1 MDSEKVKEQEKEEEE
16 FDMAAIQSFML
27 GGGSSKK
34 KAGSTNNRDNSNTQ
48 SSIRSNKKKK
58 KKKKGKGNSGSDA
71 TLTRT
76 PPRSP
81 ASSSQMKNNSKTGKA
96 ATPQSITPQQR
107 REEQRLRNNK
117 RQYWRLYKSFFAIVD
132 TEWLDMDN
140 QLEAVVG
147 SIDNIRSRLPMES
160 RILHTIKDEDDWESK
175 KPWDGYALGY
185 STRREHNFALRVED
199 IRLAQGHDLEQ
210 HEKMLAGLRR
220 LLSAISEVQEALGR
234 KLDELM
240 GLHWEC
246 CEDMDLR
253 SEHSS
258 LSSISMQTLVD
269 EASLIYNQ
277 LAMELYR
284 KQGLV
289 KGLLDSVADDMIEP
303 DERSAHEVV
312 GAGGDDI
319 LNVGRSSKG
328 AASSCS
334 KEWPR
339 GSENSCVE
347 TSLLLRCLK
356 RCEGTEM

>member
-1 MDSEKVKEQEKEEEE
+1 MNSEKVKEQEKEEEEEEEE

-34 KAGSTNNRDNSNTQ
+34 KAGGTNNDDSSKTQ
-48 SSIRSNKKKK
+48 SSMQSKKKK
-58 KKKKGKGNSGSDA
+58 KKKKKDKGSGSDA
-71 TLTRT
+71 TQTKT
-76 PPRSP
+76 P
-81 ASSSQMKNNSKTGKA
+81 
-96 ATPQSITPQQR
+96 PQSITPQQR
-107 REEQRLRNNK
+107 REEQYRRNNQ

-160 RILHTIKDEDDWESK
+160 RILNNINDEDDWESK

-210 HEKMLAGLRR
+210 HEKMLAGLCR
-220 LLSAISEVQEALGR
+220 LLSALSEVQEALGR

-240 GLHWEC
+240 DLHWEC
-246 CEDMDLR
+246 CEDVDLR
-253 SEHSS
+253 SEYSS
-258 LSSISMQTLVD
+258 SSSISMQTLVD
-269 EASLIYNQ
+269 EASLVYHQ
-277 LAMELYR
+277 LALELYR

-289 KGLLDSVADDMIEP
+289 KELLDSVADNMIEAE
-303 DERSAHEVV
+303 ERSSHEVV

-319 LNVGRSSKG
+319 MNVGRSSKG

-334 KEWPR
+334 KEWSR
-339 GSENSCVE
+339 GSEHSCVDN
-347 TSLLLRCLK
+347 SLLLSCLK
-356 RCEGTEM
+356 RCEGRIM

>member
-1 MDSEKVKEQEKEEEE
+1 MNSEKVKEQEKEEEEEEE

-34 KAGSTNNRDNSNTQ
+34 KAGGTKNDDSSKTQ
-48 SSIRSNKKKK
+48 SRMQSKKKK
-58 KKKKGKGNSGSDA
+58 KKKKKDKGSRSDA
-71 TLTRT
+71 TQTKT
-76 PPRSP
+76 PPRPS
-81 ASSSQMKNNSKTGKA
+81 ASIGQTKFIST
-96 ATPQSITPQQR
+96 TPQSITPQQR
-107 REEQRLRNNK
+107 REEQYRRNNQ

-160 RILHTIKDEDDWESK
+160 RILNNINDEDDWESK

-210 HEKMLAGLRR
+210 HEKMLAGLCR
-220 LLSAISEVQEALGR
+220 LLSALSEVQDALGR

-240 GLHWEC
+240 DLHWEC
-246 CEDMDLR
+246 CEDVDLR
-253 SEHSS
+253 SEYSS
-258 LSSISMQTLVD
+258 SSSIPMQTLVD
-269 EASLIYNQ
+269 EASLVYHQ
-277 LAMELYR
+277 LALELYR

-289 KGLLDSVADDMIEP
+289 KELLDTVADDMIEAE
-303 DERSAHEVV
+303 ERSSHEVV

-319 LNVGRSSKG
+319 MNVGRSSKG

-334 KEWPR
+334 KEWSR
-339 GSENSCVE
+339 DSEPTCVDNSH
-347 TSLLLRCLK
+347 LLSCLK
-356 RCEGTEM
+356 RCEGRIM

>member
-1 MDSEKVKEQEKEEEE
+1 MDSEKERGEEE

-34 KAGSTNNRDNSNTQ
+34 KAGGTNNDDNRETQ
-48 SSIRSNKKKK
+48 SSMQSNKKKK
-58 KKKKGKGNSGSDA
+58 KKKKGKDSGSDA
-71 TLTRT
+71 SRTKT
-76 PPRSP
+76 PPRPP
-81 ASSSQMKNNSKTGKA
+81 ASSSPTKNNSKTGKA

-253 SEHSS
+253 SEHSPS
-258 LSSISMQTLVD
+258 TLISMQTLVD
-269 EASLIYNQ
+269 EASLVYHQ
-277 LAMELYR
+277 LAMELYQ

-289 KGLLDSVADDMIEP
+289 KELLDSVADDMIEAE
-303 DERSAHEVV
+303 ERSAQEVV
-312 GAGGDDI
+312 GPGGDDI
-319 LNVGRSSKG
+319 MNVGRSSKG

-334 KEWPR
+334 KEWSR

-356 RCEGTEM
+356 RCEGTL